1 MHAESAGA
9 DSMAGMDHGKMA
21 MPQAPGMT
29 MGKAIEGEPRALMR
43 IDVKASPRY
52 AKKMP
57 ATLSKL
63 PAAKAPQGAP
73 RRIKLAHD
81 GKGQLDY

>member
-29 MGKAIEGEPRALMR
+29 MGKTIEGARAR
-43 IDVKASPRY
+43 
-52 AKKMP
+52 
-57 ATLSKL
+57 
-63 PAAKAPQGAP
+63 
-73 RRIKLAHD
+73 
-81 GKGQLDY
+81 